1 MRAGIGGGIRLGKIL
16 GIPIFLDSS
25 WFIIFALI
33 TYSLAMQLGVD
44 HPAWPSSERWVAGA
58 ITSLVFFASV
68 VFHELGH
75 SVLAL
80 RYKIPVL
87 SITLFIFGG
96 LARIGREPDSPRHEF
111 NIAIAG
117 PIASLLLAGGFFLV
131 AGAAS
136 GIEMISTMG
145 MWLAKINLSLGVFNL
160 VPGFPLDGGRILRAI
175 AWGISKDFS
184 KATKIAS
191 RGGEFFAY
199 LLMFIGIWQAL
210 NKNLVGGL
218 WLVFIGWFLLTAA
231 RESYAQVAIRSSL
244 EGLRAGDVMTHD
256 VPTVVRDVSLEDYIH
271 EVLRTGRRCHVVTG
285 NGELVGL
292 ITLRAASQFPRE
304 EWANTSV
311 QAAMLPRE
319 KIHWAAAEEPLLRLL
334 ERMQAE
340 DVNQMPVFS
349 DGHLVGMIARDSILR
364 VIQTRLQVEQL
375 PQQ

>member
-1 MRAGIGGGIRLGKIL
+1 MRPGIGSGIRLGKIL

-117 PIASLLLAGGFFLV
+117 PIASLILAGGFSLV

-136 GIEMISTMG
+136 GIEMISTMA

-256 VPTVVRDVSLEDYIH
+256 VPTVARDVSLEDYVH
-271 EVLRTGRRCHVVTG
+271 DVLRTGRRCHVVTG

-292 ITLRAASQFPRE
+292 ITPHAAGRFPRD

-311 QAAMLPRE
+311 QAAMMPRE

-334 ERMQAE
+334 ERMQTE
-340 DVNQMPVFS
+340 DVNQMPVLG
-349 DGHLVGMIARDSILR
+349 DGHLVGLISRDSILR
-364 VIQTRLQVEQL
+364 VIQTHVRVEQL